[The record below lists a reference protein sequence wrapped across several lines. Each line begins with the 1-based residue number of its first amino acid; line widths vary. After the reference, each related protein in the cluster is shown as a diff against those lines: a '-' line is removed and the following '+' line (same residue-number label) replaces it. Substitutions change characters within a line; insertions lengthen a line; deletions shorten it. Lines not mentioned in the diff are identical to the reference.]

1 MFVFEICLSMCIA
14 FMIIDIAKGTHEIKK
29 EEK

>member
-1 MFVFEICLSMCIA
+1 LSMCIA